1 MPRARVATPQN
12 VDEIVARGRGLWKTI
27 YTPHAE
33 KLYNKLGAYHPDF
46 IGACLTLL
54 PRLATPCP
62 TSKSRCSSVSCRACL
77 IDGGPSRIAVLLE
90 PIADPSSV

>member
-12 VDEIVARGRGLWKTI
+12 VEEIVARGRGLWKTI

-46 IGACLTLL
+46 IGACLSAASPRHALSDIEITLLLCSL
-54 PRLATPCP
+54 PRLPY
-62 TSKSRCSSVSCRACL
+62 RWN
-77 IDGGPSRIAVLLE
+77 PSPIAVLLE